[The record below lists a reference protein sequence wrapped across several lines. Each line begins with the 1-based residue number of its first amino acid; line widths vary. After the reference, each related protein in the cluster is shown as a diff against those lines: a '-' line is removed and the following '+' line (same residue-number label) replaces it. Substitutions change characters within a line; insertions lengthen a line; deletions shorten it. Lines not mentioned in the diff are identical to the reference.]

1 LINLLII
8 GGQVVMRK
16 SNFLMW
22 LWLIC
27 LTVWSNPLQAQTIH
41 LYKGWNF
48 IAFNYEFETPDD
60 AKLSNFSGIE
70 SITAFGYVKNP
81 FTGEYTLQPLS
92 VDSFEPGQA
101 YWVKVKKIADND
113 QNESPLAKDDSATV
127 IAGQSVEIDVLAND
141 SDADGDS
148 LSITSVTDPAHGTV
162 NNGGDKITYT
172 ANSDYN
178 GTDTFTYTISDGEKT
193 ATANVTVIVTLST
206 EDNGESAANETDVEL
221 PPSPGTGDQTD
232 DVELPPTPG
241 N

>member
-1 LINLLII
+1 
-8 GGQVVMRK
+8 MRK

-92 VDSFEPGQA
+92 VDSFEPGQG
-101 YWVKVKKIADND
+101 YWIKVSSEMD
-113 QNESPLAKDDSATV
+113 L
-127 IAGQSVEIDVLAND
+127 EISTINTLKTPTLY
-141 SDADGDS
+141 DGWN
-148 LSITSVTDPAHGTV
+148 I
-162 NNGGDKITYT
+162 
-172 ANSDYN
+172 
-178 GTDTFTYTISDGEKT
+178 
-193 ATANVTVIVTLST
+193 
-206 EDNGESAANETDVEL
+206 
-221 PPSPGTGDQTD
+221 
-232 DVELPPTPG
+232 G
-241 N
+241 NRK